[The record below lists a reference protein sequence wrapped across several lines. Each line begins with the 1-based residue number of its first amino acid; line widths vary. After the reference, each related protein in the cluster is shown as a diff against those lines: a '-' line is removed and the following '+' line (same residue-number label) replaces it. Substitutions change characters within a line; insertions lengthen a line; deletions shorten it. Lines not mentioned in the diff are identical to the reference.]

1 MGQRVDGDRGAGL
14 LEYTLIIALVVILV
28 ISAVTTLGQSV
39 VRTYNVAAEALA
51 TYAEEGGS
59 EGGDDG
65 GSPLL
70 GGCGMSQ

>member
-1 MGQRVDGDRGAGL
+1 MGQRVTGDKGAGL
-14 LEYTLIIALVVILV
+14 LEYTLIIALIAILV
-28 ISAVTTLGQSV
+28 ISAVMTLGQSV

-51 TYAEEGGS
+51 THAEELGS
-59 EGGDDG
+59 EGEGDG